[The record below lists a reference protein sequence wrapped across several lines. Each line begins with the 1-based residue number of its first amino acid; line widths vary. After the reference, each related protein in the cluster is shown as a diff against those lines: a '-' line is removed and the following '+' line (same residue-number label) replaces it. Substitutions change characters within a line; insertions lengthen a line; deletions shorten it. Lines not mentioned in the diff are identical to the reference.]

1 MRYNC
6 SIIDLYDRSV
16 VATANLDYIN
26 AELAKTILEKA
37 LSVENAALFI
47 LKSTHNRRERPVC
60 GHRGRS
66 RGPFYY
72 RITTFGKGPWDA
84 RDPHKTTFMA
94 LKHVIRLSIWQRQKE
109 TPGVEKAPGVSS
121 PQRKESGRSG
131 RDDGELRFGYDPAI
145 HARRLRVYHR
155 PRRLRMASRIS
166 IFFAARRFE
175 PLNSMG

>member
-1 MRYNC
+1 MH
-6 SIIDLYDRSV
+6 SKIEIVDILIADKLGRS
-16 VATANLDYIN
+16 TIYKELERRTHETWTCTNYRLDYM
-26 AELAKTILEKA
+26 
-37 LSVENAALFI
+37 
-47 LKSTHNRRERPVC
+47 KSTHNRRERPVY
-60 GHRGRS
+60 GHRGGS
-66 RGPFYY
+66 RGRFYY
-72 RITTFGKGPWDA
+72 RITTFEERPWDA

-155 PRRLRMASRIS
+155 PRRLRMALRIS
-166 IFFAARRFE
+166 IILYSRRFS
-175 PLNSMG
+175 PANLMG